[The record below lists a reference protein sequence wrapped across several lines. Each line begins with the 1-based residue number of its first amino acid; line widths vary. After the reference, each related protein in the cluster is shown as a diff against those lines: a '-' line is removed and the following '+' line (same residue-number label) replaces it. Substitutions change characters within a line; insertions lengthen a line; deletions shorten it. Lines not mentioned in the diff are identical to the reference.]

1 VPRFG
6 ISRSGSNL
14 LHVHAVTDVGWC
26 DQLRPIQRK
35 RRTRADHKRNNQL
48 YMKRLQQVLGLWG
61 RQEWP
66 HSVRHGCAVVSQIQD
81 LALMLGADGAHMGL
95 DEARGTNLSPNP
107 LVDMLGRGWCR
118 RGGKRSRYDVNLSSS
133 RTCNTIFV
141 DCLVQDAYDNVAIRI
156 GR

>member
-1 VPRFG
+1 
-6 ISRSGSNL
+6 
-14 LHVHAVTDVGWC
+14 
-26 DQLRPIQRK
+26 
-35 RRTRADHKRNNQL
+35 
-48 YMKRLQQVLGLWG
+48 MKRLQQVLGLWG

-95 DEARGTNLSPNP
+95 DEARGTNPSHNP
-107 LVDMLGRGWCR
+107 LGDRLGRDWYHQ
-118 RGGKRSRYDVNLSSS
+118 GGNRSRYDVNLLSS

-141 DCLVQDAYDNVAIRI
+141 DCLVQDAYGTVVIRI

>member
-1 VPRFG
+1 
-6 ISRSGSNL
+6 
-14 LHVHAVTDVGWC
+14 
-26 DQLRPIQRK
+26 
-35 RRTRADHKRNNQL
+35 
-48 YMKRLQQVLGLWG
+48 MKRLQQVLGLWG
-61 RQEWP
+61 RREWP

-81 LALMLGADGAHMGL
+81 PALMLGADGAHMGL
-95 DEARGTNLSPNP
+95 HEARGTNPSPNP

-118 RGGKRSRYDVNLSSS
+118 RGGKRSRYDVNLLSS